1 MSLGQTSNS
10 KQAAWVAI
18 GSFFSFIVSIISS
31 MILSRFFDKG
41 DYGTYKQ
48 VMYVYSTLLAVFT
61 LGLPKAYAYFLPKY
75 ATNYSRDIISKVT
88 KIFFIL
94 GAAFSLFLLCCAGPI
109 ASVMNNPDLRS
120 ALIVFSPTPFLL
132 LPTMGLDAIYASFR
146 KTKYLAY
153 YTIATRILTIICI
166 VFPVVIEPNIIPT
179 NGSSMNPFENSAKVS
194 VPKYLL
200 IKSWVADDMIT
211 PHKDAY
217 KSGSANLNIS
227 LYVNELF

>member
-94 GAAFSLFLLCCAGPI
+94 GAAFSLFLLCCAC
-109 ASVMNNPDLRS
+109 
-120 ALIVFSPTPFLL
+120 LL
-132 LPTMGLDAIYASFR
+132 
-146 KTKYLAY
+146 
-153 YTIATRILTIICI
+153 YTSRC
-166 VFPVVIEPNIIPT
+166 V
-179 NGSSMNPFENSAKVS
+179 
-194 VPKYLL
+194 
-200 IKSWVADDMIT
+200 
-211 PHKDAY
+211 
-217 KSGSANLNIS
+217 
-227 LYVNELF
+227 

>member
-94 GAAFSLFLLCCAGPI
+94 GAAFSLFLFVLCR
-109 ASVMNNPDLRS
+109 PDSIRNEQS
-120 ALIVFSPTPFLL
+120 GSEVGIDRVFSNTISSVAYNG
-132 LPTMGLDAIYASFR
+132 TGC
-146 KTKYLAY
+146 YL
-153 YTIATRILTIICI
+153 RI
-166 VFPVVIEPNIIPT
+166 F
-179 NGSSMNPFENSAKVS
+179 SQ
-194 VPKYLL
+194 
-200 IKSWVADDMIT
+200 D
-211 PHKDAY
+211 
-217 KSGSANLNIS
+217 
-227 LYVNELF
+227 

>member
-1 MSLGQTSNS
+1 
-10 KQAAWVAI
+10 
-18 GSFFSFIVSIISS
+18 

-94 GAAFSLFLLCCAGPI
+94 GEAFSLFLLCCAGPI

-146 KTKYLAY
+146 
-153 YTIATRILTIICI
+153 
-166 VFPVVIEPNIIPT
+166 
-179 NGSSMNPFENSAKVS
+179 
-194 VPKYLL
+194 
-200 IKSWVADDMIT
+200 
-211 PHKDAY
+211 
-217 KSGSANLNIS
+217 
-227 LYVNELF
+227 

>member
-94 GAAFSLFLLCCAGPI
+94 GAAFSLF
-109 ASVMNNPDLRS
+109 SS
-120 ALIVFSPTPFLL
+120 
-132 LPTMGLDAIYASFR
+132 AIYTAV
-146 KTKYLAY
+146 
-153 YTIATRILTIICI
+153 LTYHYQ
-166 VFPVVIEPNIIPT
+166 IIP
-179 NGSSMNPFENSAKVS
+179 
-194 VPKYLL
+194 
-200 IKSWVADDMIT
+200 ADFLCAFI
-211 PHKDAY
+211 Y
-217 KSGSANLNIS
+217 SRR
-227 LYVNELF
+227 VR

>member
-94 GAAFSLFLLCCAGPI
+94 GAAFSLFLR
-109 ASVMNNPDLRS
+109 PDSIRNEQS
-120 ALIVFSPTPFLL
+120 GSEVGIDRVFSNTISSVAYNG
-132 LPTMGLDAIYASFR
+132 TGC
-146 KTKYLAY
+146 YL
-153 YTIATRILTIICI
+153 RI
-166 VFPVVIEPNIIPT
+166 F
-179 NGSSMNPFENSAKVS
+179 SQ
-194 VPKYLL
+194 
-200 IKSWVADDMIT
+200 D
-211 PHKDAY
+211 
-217 KSGSANLNIS
+217 
-227 LYVNELF
+227 